1 MRSVVVDTHALVWH
15 LTKPQLLGAQAKRV
29 LAAADAGR
37 TLAFVPAIVLAEI
50 SLLSE
55 RGRLRFGCVQ
65 VVSAL
70 AERPGWQVL
79 ALDVEQALA
88 FATLPGVKD
97 PMDRLVAAAA
107 RALDAEVI
115 SRDETYDA
123 AGIARTW
130 D

>member
-1 MRSVVVDTHALVWH
+1 MRSVVVDTHAVVWH
-15 LTKPQLLGAQAKRV
+15 LTKPERLGSAARRV

-37 TLAFVPAIVLAEI
+37 TLAFVPAIVLAEVA
-50 SLLSE
+50 LLSE
-55 RGRLRFGCVQ
+55 RGRIRFSCVQ

-97 PMDRLVAAAA
+97 PMDRLIAAAA
-107 RALDAEVI
+107 RALDAPVI
-115 SRDETYDA
+115 SRDETYDG
-123 AGIARTW
+123 AGIPRTW